1 MTRVVL
7 IVLML
12 TVAGS
17 SQEKAERWPVQTLSV
32 EGNRHFPDGR
42 ILAVAG
48 LKVGQIA
55 GKQEF
60 EAARDRLIATGLF
73 ETVGYRFAPAPGGKG
88 YAASFQVVEVEPVYP
103 VRFEDLGVPD
113 SEVAAYLQER
123 DPLFGPQMP
132 GTTAVLQRYAS
143 RIQEFLASR
152 KREEKVVGKV
162 ATTGPDQFAVLFRPA
177 RRVPVV
183 ARVIFKGNEAVPL
196 KALQEGISGVA
207 IGVPYKEETF
217 RQLLNTSVRPLY
229 DARGRIRVTFPTV
242 SAVPAKDVEGL
253 DVTVEVSEG
262 ASYELNGVRIEGAEG
277 FPPPELLKTAKIK
290 TGDVANF
297 DDVNEGAAR
306 VRKLMQRNGYMRAQ
320 TTVERAVND
329 AKKTVDVV
337 IKVEQGPRFT
347 FGKLEVNG
355 LDLHGEAAIRKL
367 WAPQPGRPFNIDYPE
382 YFLNRIREDMVF
394 DNLKRTRA
402 VTQVNEEQRT
412 VDVTLFFNEK
422 ERVPIG
428 GAEPAP
434 KAP

>member
-12 TVAGS
+12 TVAAS
-17 SQEKAERWPVQTLSV
+17 SQEKADRWPIQTLSV

-48 LKVGQIA
+48 LKLGQMA

-113 SEVAAYLQER
+113 SEVAAYLSEG
-123 DPLFGPQMP
+123 DPLFGPRMP
-132 GTTAVLQRYAS
+132 GTKPVLERYAS
-143 RIQEFLASR
+143 RIQAFLASR
-152 KREEKVVGKV
+152 KREEKIVGRV

-183 ARVIFKGNEAVPL
+183 AQVSFKGNEAIPA
-196 KALQEGISGVA
+196 KALQEAISGVA
-207 IGVPYKEETF
+207 VGVAYKEETF

-242 SAVPAKDVEGL
+242 SAAPAKDVEGI

-262 ASYELNGVRIEGAEG
+262 ASYELSGVRIEGAEG

-297 DDVNEGAAR
+297 DEVNEGATR
-306 VRKLMQRNGYMRAQ
+306 VRRLMQRNGYMRAQ
-320 TTVERAVND
+320 TNVERAVND
-329 AKKTVDVV
+329 AKKTVDV
-337 IKVEQGPRFT
+337 IINVEQGPRFT
-347 FGKLEVNG
+347 FGKLEISG

-367 WAPQPGRPFNIDYPE
+367 WAPQPGRPFNVEYPE
-382 YFLNRIREDMVF
+382 FFLNRIREDMVF
-394 DNLKRTRA
+394 DNLNRTRA
-402 VTQVNEEQRT
+402 LTQVNEEQRT

-422 ERVPIG
+422 QRVPIG
-428 GAEPAP
+428 GTEPQP
-434 KAP
+434 